1 MTMFQPVSVSAD
13 RVMEALVAGLELEFG
28 HVVGEG
34 LAARFLAAEDADF
47 HWDARTS
54 ERWLGTYEC
63 ADGQELELDRI
74 AVCGFLDSEWFAACM
89 IVDGDGR
96 AHGMICRRTFRN
108 EKQARK
114 AFVQLI

>member
-28 HVVGEG
+28 RAAGG
-34 LAARFLAAEDADF
+34 ALAARFLAAEDADF
-47 HWDARTS
+47 HWDARIS
-54 ERWLGTYEC
+54 ERWLGSYEC

-74 AVCGFLDSEWFAACM
+74 AIYGLLDGEWFAACM
-89 IVDGDGR
+89 IVDGEGQ
-96 AHGMICRRTFRN
+96 AHGMICRRTFGS

-114 AFVQLI
+114 AFAQLV

>member
-13 RVMEALVAGLELEFG
+13 RVMEALVAGLQAEFG
-28 HVVGEG
+28 HVVGEA

-47 HWDARTS
+47 HWDARHS

-74 AVCGFLDSEWFAACM
+74 AIYGFLDGEWFTACM
-89 IVDGDGR
+89 IIDGDEH
-96 AHGMICRRTFRN
+96 AHGMICRRVFRS

-114 AFVQLI
+114 AFAQLI